1 MYKRSCVQTVCMVA
15 CTLTCSLADPHAGK
29 FSVSANEP
37 GRECA
42 GNPGD
47 IYYCVLPSQ
56 VAASPIVHDWRA
68 FEVVDEFKAGSGA
81 RIERSVAVS
90 RSTPLVEPQGGAL
103 SYSSG
108 NVSPVD

>member
-1 MYKRSCVQTVCMVA
+1 MVA

-56 VAASPIVHDWRA
+56 VAASPIVHDWIA
-68 FEVVDEFKAGSGA
+68 SEVVDEFKAGSGA
-81 RIERSVAVS
+81 RIERSVAVGPG
-90 RSTPLVEPQGGAL
+90 RPLREPHAAAL
-103 SYSSG
+103 SYSSA
-108 NVSPVD
+108 NVSPV